1 VISFRFLLILALLT
15 TLHSVESPENS
26 PSRLDFAAGSEA
38 ELLLEDQGAE
48 FWSESQALSWA
59 HGQGFTLSRDS
70 DMYGVQNR
78 RAAVFHSPGVRFP
91 LYAVRNRHGTLSRT
105 GHFLILDFA
114 FPKALDRE
122 QTLSSDFLNYSN
134 ILRYEIFA
142 DGIHLGTVESGYG
155 VSQRDPLIFAIPY
168 IRDPEG
174 CIQVEIRLSNHPA
187 QFAILYDA
195 VLAE

>member
-1 VISFRFLLILALLT
+1 MTFRYLIAGLWLLS
-15 TLHSVESPENS
+15 LHSIEPPENS
-26 PSRLDFAAGSEA
+26 PSRLDFSAGSES
-38 ELLLEDQGAE
+38 ESLLADQGAE

-59 HGQGFTLSRDS
+59 HGQGFSLTRDS
-70 DMYGVQNR
+70 DLYGVQNR
-78 RAAVFHSPGVRFP
+78 RAAVFHAPGVRFP

-105 GHFLILDFA
+105 GHFLVLDFA
-114 FPKALDRE
+114 FPVSLDRE
-122 QTLSSDFLNYSN
+122 KTLSSDFKNYRN

-174 CIQVEIRLSNHPA
+174 RVVVEIRLANHPA

-195 VLAE
+195 VLVE